1 MKLFLVTFSLFVS
14 FALWSQRESPLNR
27 IAIESFGYRDFGG
40 KYSYGDFLILY
51 HIGESTSVGFRGLN
65 QQNVIFGRFNLRV
78 MARQRIAKNFF
89 AEGGYEMEWDLTEP
103 ADRSIDNTSRSL
115 YLGVEYEAKPNLLF
129 NAGFRTFTNEAGFNP
144 LGAER
149 SDAKSQLQLGSKIKF

>member
-27 IAIESFGYRDFGG
+27 IAIESFGYPDFGG
-40 KYSYGDFLILY
+40 RSSYGDFLILY
-51 HIGESTSVGFRGLN
+51 PIGESTSVGFRGLN
-65 QQNVIFGRFNLRV
+65 QQNAIFGRFNLRA

-89 AEGGYEMEWDLTEP
+89 AEGGYEMEWDLTEL
-103 ADRSIDNTSRSL
+103 DRSIDNTSKSL
-115 YLGVEYEAKPNLLF
+115 YFGVEYEAKPNLLF
-129 NAGFRTFTNEAGFNP
+129 NAGFRTFMNETGFNP
-144 LGAER
+144 LGTER